1 MLTPKSKTEESA
13 ERENHPRWL
22 FAGHSSSTPQ
32 QVAATFNNV
41 TMTWEISEEAQLDFE
56 LFSDVDGVAL
66 VINAKTGV
74 SKAMIEFWQYFA
86 ERQFP
91 RLIIVNGLELS
102 EIDFD
107 DIVLIAN
114 RVLEQTITPFLVLHD
129 ELGEPIGLISL
140 ANLQVFDH
148 STNVPTEYAAD
159 SELKALVSEFQDE
172 YLDQLEEF
180 EETGFE
186 SGLLVPALPLVQ
198 NRGIGVREIQQYL
211 DRIHR

>member
-140 ANLQVFDH
+140 ANLHVFDH

-159 SELKALVSEFQDE
+159 SELKALVSEFQVE